1 MSIGCCVHFATAAGI
16 FLRPF
21 FFDSYTQVLTACV
34 DSAFAVHDYF
44 VPPHKLVFLKSPP
57 FPAGTH
63 MWVPTQPPVAV
74 ASALRPPILHTPE
87 ELAFITEG
95 MRESVVREF
104 LAELQADYDKQLVQY
119 NLAVENEEH
128 INKFFSKYASFR
140 PITDFGRFL
149 LSFRTPPPVRP
160 LIVWGGGGGPAV

>member
-1 MSIGCCVHFATAAGI
+1 MSIYFGTVFASI
-16 FLRPF
+16 LRPF
-21 FFDSYTQVLTACV
+21 FFDSWSEVLTACV

-119 NLAVENEEH
+119 NLAVENEKH
-128 INKFFSKYASFR
+128 INKFLSRYAPFR
-140 PITDFGRFL
+140 PITDFGNFL

-160 LIVWGGGGGPAV
+160 VIVWGGGGGPSV